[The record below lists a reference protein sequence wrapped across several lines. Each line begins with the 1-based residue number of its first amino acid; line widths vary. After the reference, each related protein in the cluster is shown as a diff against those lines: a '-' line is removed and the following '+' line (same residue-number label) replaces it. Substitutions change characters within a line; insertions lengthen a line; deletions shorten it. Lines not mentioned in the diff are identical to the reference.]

1 VRLCLDPHELTLA
14 QNVLTC
20 WDWNKRHRLSGI
32 SIWSIALQF
41 HRGWDNSG
49 MVIKNIQALRAIAA
63 NGVLISHL
71 FIVEQKYGHGGEIL
85 SANAHLGAFGV
96 DLFFVISGFI
106 MATIARNASW
116 QRFLFDRAMRILP
129 PYWFYT
135 TLVMIV
141 SFYIPAYVNSSFEHP
156 PSIWRSYLLIPDSV
170 GPLLAVGWT
179 LMHEM
184 YFYFCFALII
194 SLTGAFKFR
203 IASLLLIWTVAVIC
217 LDAVVQLTEI
227 SDPVVA
233 VITHPLTLEF
243 IFGAAAG
250 ILIQRNNTAF
260 AASTFVAGII
270 IFMLL
275 LSLSDDALSLVDGQ
289 NWKRVISVGA
299 PCALIVYGLVG
310 IEIRN
315 KQTAPYWLVAL
326 GNASYSTYL
335 SHVLVL
341 SAIGRM
347 FAVVPNH
354 NAYFETAF
362 VIICIAV
369 ANVVGLLSC
378 SLIERR
384 PGKRG
389 PDAKAEWGSLRAK
402 SPPVR

>member
-1 VRLCLDPHELTLA
+1 
-14 QNVLTC
+14 
-20 WDWNKRHRLSGI
+20 
-32 SIWSIALQF
+32 
-41 HRGWDNSG
+41 

-71 FIVEQKYGHGGEIL
+71 FIVEQKYSHGGAVL

-116 QRFLFDRAMRILP
+116 QKFLFDRAMRILP

-135 TLVMIV
+135 TLILIV
-141 SFYIPAYVNSSFEHP
+141 SFYVPAYVNSSFEHP
-156 PSIWRSYLLIPDSV
+156 PSVWRSYLLIPDRV

-184 YFYFCFALII
+184 CFYFCFAFII
-194 SLTGAFKFR
+194 FLTGLCRFK
-203 IASLLLIWTVAVIC
+203 ITSLLLMWTVAVIC
-217 LDAVVQLTEI
+217 LNAVVHLNEI

-250 ILIQRNNTAF
+250 ILIQKNGTAF
-260 AASTFVAGII
+260 AASALVGGII
-270 IFMLL
+270 IFMVV
-275 LSLSDDALSLVDGQ
+275 LSLSDDALGLIDGR
-289 NWKRVISVGA
+289 NWKRIILVGA
-299 PCALIVYGLVG
+299 PCTLIVYGLVG
-310 IEIRN
+310 IEIKN
-315 KQTAPYWLVAL
+315 KQAAPRWLVAL

-347 FAVVPNH
+347 FAMIPNH
-354 NAYFETAF
+354 NVYFETAF
-362 VIICIAV
+362 VIMCIIA
-369 ANVVGLLSC
+369 ANIVGLLSY

-384 PGKRG
+384 PGRRAL
-389 PDAKAEWGSLRAK
+389 DAKTEWVSLRAK
-402 SPPVR
+402 SPPLR

>member
-1 VRLCLDPHELTLA
+1 MAREFSPRTD
-14 QNVLTC
+14 
-20 WDWNKRHRLSGI
+20 I
-32 SIWSIALQF
+32 S
-41 HRGWDNSG
+41 R
-49 MVIKNIQALRAIAA
+49 MVVKNIQALRAIAA
-63 NGVLISHL
+63 NAVLVSHL
-71 FIVEQKYGHGGEIL
+71 SIAEQKYSHGGAVL

-106 MATIARNASW
+106 MATIARNVSW
-116 QRFLFDRAMRILP
+116 HKFLFDRAMRILP

-135 TLVMIV
+135 TLILIV
-141 SFYIPAYVNSSFEHP
+141 SFYVPAYVNSSFEHP
-156 PSIWRSYLLIPDSV
+156 PSILRSYLLIPDSV

-179 LMHEM
+179 LTHEM

-194 SLTGAFKFR
+194 FLAGAFRLK
-203 IASLLLIWTVAVIC
+203 IKSLLLIWIAAVIC
-217 LDAVVQLTEI
+217 LNAVVQLAEI

-233 VITHPLTLEF
+233 VMTHPLTLEF

-250 ILIQRNNTAF
+250 IIIQRNCTAF
-260 AASTFVAGII
+260 AAWTLIGGVV
-270 IFMLL
+270 IFILA
-275 LSLSDDALSLVDGQ
+275 LSLSDDALGLVDGR
-289 NWKRVISVGA
+289 NWKRAIAVGA

-310 IEIRN
+310 TEVRN

-347 FAVVPNH
+347 FALMPSH
-354 NAYFETAF
+354 NVYFETAF
-362 VIICIAV
+362 VIICIIA

-384 PGKRG
+384 PGKREL
-389 PDAKAEWGSLRAK
+389 DAKTEWRLACSGAK
-402 SPPVR
+402 SAPFH